1 MSAAALIPSSSSLEE
16 ARYHH
21 AGGHLLLA
29 AEAYRETLQSNPQS
43 QAALL
48 GLSLIARQSNQL
60 QPALNMAQA
69 ALASG
74 PANALAW
81 ANLGDILTALGQLPQ
96 AESIFRYAL
105 KLDPTIPAAH
115 YGLGNTLALR
125 DNFLAALNSFQTAAQ
140 LAPNIP
146 EFHFAQA
153 FSHGKLGAHP
163 QAIAAYRSAVTL
175 RPGFA
180 SAWLNLGVE
189 LIADGRPNLA
199 HLCYREA
206 LATAPNAGTQ
216 ISAHLNLGHLARSQ
230 RRFIQAQ
237 EHYERALARTAK
249 PSATTPQPNPESRLA
264 QDRRAEVQVAFTYLH
279 LEQKQFPQ
287 AWQSLQ
293 AADAADMQPHNP
305 EIPNVRGILLLAED
319 TACAYPDLAPV
330 TYPDLAPV
338 KKGMGFSPYINP
350 TQLPWALAPEGQLDL
365 SSKINCEERLHQAI
379 AAFEQAEKLGHKT
392 AASNR
397 GNALLRLG
405 RCHEALAAH
414 QQALDRD
421 PHHPGVR
428 YNLALTQLR
437 LGDYA
442 NGWPNYEIRW
452 SFREVHPHPRRFR
465 QPRWQG
471 EPLPENSTLL
481 LYAEQG
487 LGDTLQFIRYLP
499 LAAQR
504 LVRMARNPGAPGL
517 DFETWESQ
525 NPHILLEVQ
534 PPLVR
539 LLTSHFAGG
548 NIACHPE
555 HSEGS
560 ASRPSI
566 QIIPHGHPLPSF
578 THHCPLM
585 SLPAIFETSLETV
598 PNQIPYLNADR
609 QLAQARAIELTT
621 LGAPS
626 LAQPYR
632 DKGGKPQKQGA
643 PSLTPFSG
651 QGWDQTDAGCPTLAT
666 PLSLSLG
673 WEMKHLPRIGLNW
686 AGNPSYRADR
696 ERSTHLTTFLPLL
709 EIPGIQWISLQKGD
723 PASQIAHLPPHIALY
738 DGSSHDRDLADTAAL
753 IANLDLVITTDT
765 AVAHLAGAMGKP
777 LWLLL
782 PWQSDWRWM
791 QAPPTTPWYPTARLF
806 RQSSSN
812 NWPELIQRVIQEIPA
827 ALAQIPHK

>member
-1 MSAAALIPSSSSLEE
+1 MSAAVLAPTPTPLES
-16 ARYHH
+16 AR
-21 AGGHLLLA
+21 HLHVLGDLLQA
-29 AEAYRETLQSNPQS
+29 AQAYRETLQSHPHS

-69 ALASG
+69 ALAAS
-74 PANALAW
+74 PSNALAW
-81 ANLGDILTALGQLPQ
+81 ANLGDILTALHQTQQ
-96 AESIFRYAL
+96 AEPIFRYAL
-105 KLDPTIPAAH
+105 KLDPTLAAAH
-115 YGLGNTLALR
+115 YGLGNALALR
-125 DNFLAALNSFQTAAQ
+125 DNFTAANFTAVLLSFQTAAQ

-153 FSHGKLGAHP
+153 FAHGKLGQHP
-163 QAIAAYRSAVTL
+163 QAIAAYRCAVTL

-206 LATAPNAGTQ
+206 LAAQNIDTQ

-230 RRFIQAQ
+230 RRFTQAQ
-237 EHYERALARTAK
+237 EHYERALTLTAE
-249 PSATTPQPNPESRLA
+249 PGATTPQAGPEILLL
-264 QDRRAEVQVAFTYLH
+264 QGRRAEVLVAFTYLH
-279 LEQKQFPQ
+279 LEQKQFPE
-287 AWQSLQ
+287 AWQSLK
-293 AADAADMQPHNP
+293 AAEAAGIQPPNP

-319 TACAYPDLAPV
+319 SEQPPDWVPQVSTPGVANDRSSSLGWLRP
-330 TYPDLAPV
+330 
-338 KKGMGFSPYINP
+338 GNP
-350 TQLPWALAPEGQLDL
+350 PFTE
-365 SSKINCEERLHQAI
+365 KITQAI
-379 AAFEQAEKLGHKT
+379 AAFHQAEALGHKT

-452 SFREVHPHPRRFR
+452 SFREVHPRPRRFR
-465 QPRWQG
+465 QPRWKG
-471 EPLPENSTLL
+471 EPLPACSTLL

-499 LAAQR
+499 LVAER
-504 LVRMARNPGAPGL
+504 ITRSLGAPGL
-517 DFETWESQ
+517 DFETWDSQ
-525 NPHILLEVQ
+525 NLHILLEVQ
-534 PPLVR
+534 PPLLR
-539 LLTSHFAGG
+539 LLTSHFT
-548 NIACHPE
+548 
-555 HSEGS
+555 S
-560 ASRPSI
+560 ASLPI
-566 QIIPHGHPLPSF
+566 QVIPHGDPLPSF

-585 SLPAIFETSLETV
+585 SLPTIFQTTPENV
-598 PNQIPYLNADR
+598 PSQIPYVFAGT
-609 QLAQARAIELTT
+609 QL
-621 LGAPS
+621 
-626 LAQPYR
+626 
-632 DKGGKPQKQGA
+632 
-643 PSLTPFSG
+643 
-651 QGWDQTDAGCPTLAT
+651 AGCPTLAT
-666 PLSLSLG
+666 PLSSGAPTDRSWSVGWLSLG
-673 WEMKHLPRIGLNW
+673 WEMGHRPKIGLNW

-696 ERSTHLTTFLPLL
+696 ERSTRLETFLPLL
-709 EIPGIQWISLQKGD
+709 EISGIQWVSLQKAD
-723 PASQIAHLPPHIALY
+723 PASQIAQLPPGISLY

-753 IANLDLVITTDT
+753 IANLDLVLTTDT
-765 AVAHLAGAMGKP
+765 AVAHLAGALGKP

-791 QAPPTTPWYPTARLF
+791 QDKPTTPWYPTARLF
-806 RQSSSN
+806 RQSSPN
-812 NWPELIQRVIQEIPA
+812 NWPELIHRVARELHDLRA
-827 ALAQIPHK
+827 ARAAASL